1 MKTWLAN
8 NKVISPNV
16 PCLSLFTV
24 LFDYVVVFFACFVV
38 RDLCRSG
45 CRQNFANFYLTPP
58 PPLPPP
64 SPFPFGYFLRP
75 YPQFSVTSD
84 SYLKSV
90 RAWSWFGAVEQF
102 TFRCCSPW
110 ETFPREHHVK
120 LWDGTKLTRFAESA
134 SSSIVLYMYSRFILL
149 NGSNTLIRAE
159 TWDRYDIIPFSKVT
173 TKSLASATGS

>member
-1 MKTWLAN
+1 MTQDQEIIVKKGGKMSGFCLKQGQGFKKTSTAHLYSN
-8 NKVISPNV
+8 IS
-16 PCLSLFTV
+16 C
-24 LFDYVVVFFACFVV
+24 V
-38 RDLCRSG
+38 RPP
-45 CRQNFANFYLTPP
+45 TPP
-58 PPLPPP
+58 PPPPSPSP

-75 YPQFSVTSD
+75 YPQFSVISD

-120 LWDGTKLTRFAESA
+120 LWDGTKLTQFAESA